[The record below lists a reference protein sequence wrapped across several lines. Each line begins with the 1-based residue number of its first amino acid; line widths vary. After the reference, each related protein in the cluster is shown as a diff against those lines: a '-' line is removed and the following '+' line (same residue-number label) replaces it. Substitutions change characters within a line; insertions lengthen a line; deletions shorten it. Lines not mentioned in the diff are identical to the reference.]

1 MSHNCTIEA
10 KVAPYHHFLSTRAY
24 KGTTNWQ
31 SFKNHFERCCKV
43 NNWTTNTAKLQHLML
58 SLEGA
63 AAECL
68 RDIDDTSPTAL
79 EDIWSALSRRFG
91 DINDQRDAQRKFDV
105 RKQQDNEGVAEF
117 EQALRTLYRLGW
129 PTSTTEHKDQTLKR
143 RFEDGLLNADLTQY
157 LRLHATSANFTD
169 TVQQARRFLAST
181 ELQRTKSK
189 VVRTSTPSHDSI
201 NVIAEPEV
209 MGKL

>member
-1 MSHNCTIEA
+1 
-10 KVAPYHHFLSTRAY
+10 
-24 KGTTNWQ
+24 
-31 SFKNHFERCCKV
+31 
-43 NNWTTNTAKLQHLML
+43 ML

-91 DINDQRDAQRKFDV
+91 DINDQRDAERKFHA

-117 EQALRTLYRLGW
+117 EQALRTLYRQGW
-129 PTSTTEHKDQTLKR
+129 PTSAAEHKDQTLKR
-143 RFEDGLLNADLTQY
+143 RFEDGLLSADLSQH

-169 TVQQARRFLAST
+169 TVKQARRFLATT
-181 ELQRTKSK
+181 ELQRTKCK
-189 VVRTSTPSHDSI
+189 VVRMSTPSHDSI

-209 MGKL
+209 MGRLQKLKNIITKIQ